1 MTDNLPMYD
10 AATMSVG
17 VGGPTQPVS
26 VESMMVVALREN
38 KVEALERL
46 VALKERQDARSEERA
61 FNLAMIAAQQDIEPV
76 AKDRQ
81 NTDNRSWY
89 ATFESVHS
97 AVVPIVA
104 KHGFALSFGT
114 ADSPIAAHIRIVC
127 DCMHR
132 DGHSRRYQCDLGIDD
147 KGMKGGATK
156 TMVQG
161 EGSTMSYGRR
171 YLTLMIFNVA
181 LTKEDN
187 DGRQKAETI
196 SAEQAQELRDLLAA
210 AGRTERALCEVYAV
224 PSLNMLPANLHSAAR
239 NSVARAARAKQTQ
252 QEPTPASRPTLR
264 DALTAIRAGD
274 HALAM
279 DIARHLAPDEAA
291 AVAAEVAT

>member
-1 MTDNLPMYD
+1 
-10 AATMSVG
+10 
-17 VGGPTQPVS
+17 
-26 VESMMVVALREN
+26 
-38 KVEALERL
+38 
-46 VALKERQDARSEERA
+46 
-61 FNLAMIAAQQDIEPV
+61 
-76 AKDRQ
+76 
-81 NTDNRSWY
+81 
-89 ATFESVHS
+89 
-97 AVVPIVA
+97 
-104 KHGFALSFGT
+104 
-114 ADSPIAAHIRIVC
+114 
-127 DCMHR
+127 MHR

-147 KGMKGGATK
+147 KGMKGGSTK

>member
-1 MTDNLPMYD
+1 MTEEVQVYV
-10 AATMSVG
+10 AQ
-17 VGGPTQPVS
+17 PTQPVS
-26 VESMMVVALREN
+26 VESMMIAALREN

-89 ATFESVHS
+89 ATFENVHS

-104 KHGFALSFGT
+104 KYGFALSFGT

-171 YLTLMIFNVA
+171 YLSLMIFNVA
-181 LTKEDN
+181 LTKEDT
-187 DGRQKAETI
+187 DGRSQPAEI
-196 SAEQAQELRDLLAA
+196 SAKQAAELRALLEAVGKTEAA
-210 AGRTERALCEVYAV
+210 VCAVYALD
-224 PSLNMLPANLHSAAR
+224 SLDKLPATLFAAAR
-239 NSVARAARAKQTQ
+239 NMLARAAPAKQPAAPA
-252 QEPTPASRPTLR
+252 EPGRPVTLR
-264 DALTAIRAGD
+264 DALNAIQAGD
-274 HALAM
+274 RTLAA

-291 AVAAEVAT
+291 AVAAELAS